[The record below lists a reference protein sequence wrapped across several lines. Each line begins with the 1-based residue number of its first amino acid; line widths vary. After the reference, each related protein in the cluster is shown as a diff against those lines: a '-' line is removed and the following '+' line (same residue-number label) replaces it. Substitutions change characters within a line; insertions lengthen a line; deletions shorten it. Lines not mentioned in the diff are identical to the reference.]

1 MLTYKHYPPSLSPH
15 SIIVEKHLSKIEL
28 PLLHALEARP
38 CSGAYNV
45 LGALYARSHNLPCA
59 IASVKKALTLQV
71 NAWPTHYN
79 LALALLSN
87 NELGRVAN
95 EVELRP
101 LILTPMPVTPSP
113 FPSSLSS
120 GRDLE
125 AGVDWTVSSKFRPE
139 VSLTFAVGKVR

>member
-1 MLTYKHYPPSLSPH
+1 M
-15 SIIVEKHLSKIEL
+15 
-28 PLLHALEARP
+28 
-38 CSGAYNV
+38 

-113 FPSSLSS
+113 FPSSLSQIPPGS
-120 GRDLE
+120 
-125 AGVDWTVSSKFRPE
+125 
-139 VSLTFAVGKVR
+139 